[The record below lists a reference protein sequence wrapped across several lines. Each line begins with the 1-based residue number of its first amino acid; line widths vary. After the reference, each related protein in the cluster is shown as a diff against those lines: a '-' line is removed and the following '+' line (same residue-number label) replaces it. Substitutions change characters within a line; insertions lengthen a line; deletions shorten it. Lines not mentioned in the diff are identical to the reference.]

1 MGTTHKVVK
10 DFYRLLKNITS
21 FSDGQAK
28 ILENEGS
35 PTDPDVGEDA
45 KFAFQVDI
53 TPNGGPYL
61 GGTFRFKIV
70 VENENRW
77 PQDPPTVRC
86 LTDIYH
92 PNIDNFDEGEYS
104 NVCVNALDLCTWD
117 SQFDFE
123 TCIQSLLF
131 LFYEPNFDDVL
142 SLICCSDEN
151 FQELVQTSLKGGI
164 VDGIRFKP
172 NEGWLKKKGGGN
184 SSQEK
189 ENEIDT

>member
-10 DFYRLLKNITS
+10 DFYRLVKNISS

-28 ILENEGS
+28 ILENEDS
-35 PTDPDVGEDA
+35 STDPDVGQFA
-45 KFAFQVDI
+45 KFAFEVDI

-123 TCIQSLLF
+123 TCIQALLF

-164 VDGIRFKP
+164 VDGIPFKP
-172 NEGWLKKKGGGN
+172 NEGWLKKRGGG
-184 SSQEK
+184 SASQEK
-189 ENEIDT
+189 KNEIDT

>member
-10 DFYRLLKNITS
+10 DFYRLVKNISS

-28 ILENEGS
+28 ILENEDS
-35 PTDPDVGEDA
+35 STDPDVGQDA
-45 KFAFQVDI
+45 KFAFEVDI

-123 TCIQSLLF
+123 TCIQALLF

-164 VDGIRFKP
+164 VDGIPFKP
-172 NEGWLKKKGGGN
+172 NEGWLKKRGGG
-184 SSQEK
+184 SASQEK
-189 ENEIDT
+189 KNEIDT

>member
-1 MGTTHKVVK
+1 MGCSPWLV
-10 DFYRLLKNITS
+10 
-21 FSDGQAK
+21 K
-28 ILENEGS
+28 ILVS
-35 PTDPDVGEDA
+35 FKILVQQC
-45 KFAFQVDI
+45 KFVVYLYMLSSTFQ
-53 TPNGGPYL
+53 
-61 GGTFRFKIV
+61 IV

-104 NVCVNALDLCTWD
+104 NVCVNALDLCNWD

-164 VDGIRFKP
+164 VDGIPFKP